1 MGAKAKVVLNSL
13 VKLSRAQLRVG
24 PAGTVYLLT

>member
-13 VKLSRAQLRVG
+13 VKLNRAQLRVG
-24 PAGTVYLLT
+24 PAGTVYLLV